1 VRIVEI
7 YGDEDVILFE
17 VGNEDGMDNIF
28 CGKK

>member
-28 CGKK
+28 FGKK